1 MRRSIDY
8 TLDTSSEFDAR
19 LRRWV
24 PPVAAVV
31 LVVLFARLGFW
42 QLDRAAE
49 KEALADLFAAK
60 RQAASLA
67 ELEDPEL
74 YRPAEVRG
82 RYLADRQVLIDN
94 IVVAPRVG
102 YYVITPLETGGGEP
116 LLLVNRGW
124 VPKPAP
130 GEDLP
135 DLGVDTG
142 PTTVP
147 GRVGRLPRVGIR
159 DDEAFAGGDGW
170 PRIGVYPTAAE
181 IGAELGREV
190 RPWILLLDPAAPGGF
205 HRDWRPRES
214 GPMTHYGYAFQW
226 FALCLAVVAVSAWRL
241 RRRRRS

>member
-8 TLDTSSEFDAR
+8 TLDTSSEIDAR
-19 LRRWV
+19 LKRWV
-24 PPVAAVV
+24 PPAAAVV
-31 LVVLFARLGFW
+31 LVVAFARLGFW

-49 KEALADLFAAK
+49 KEALADLFAAE
-60 RQAASLA
+60 RQAAPLA

-82 RYLADRQVLIDN
+82 RYLPGRQVLVDN

-102 YYVITPLETGGGEP
+102 YYVITPLETRSDQP

-124 VPKPAP
+124 IAKPAR

-135 DLGVDTG
+135 DLDVDPG
-142 PTTVP
+142 PKTIP

-159 DDEAFAGGDGW
+159 GDEAFAGDDGW
-170 PRIGVYPTAAE
+170 PRIAVYPTAAE

-190 RPWILLLDPAAPGGF
+190 RPWILLLDPAAPDGF
-205 HRDWRPRES
+205 YRDWRPRES

-226 FALCLAVVAVSAWRL
+226 FALCLAVIAVSAWRF
-241 RRRRRS
+241 RRRRS